1 MPAYL
6 INSIL
11 HEMDGEENIKYNKTL
26 NIIFRRQKGLKDV
39 RFSPGYIILQFFKKL

>member
-11 HEMDGEENIKYNKTL
+11 HEMDGKENT
-26 NIIFRRQKGLKDV
+26 NINFNIQKAK
-39 RFSPGYIILQFFKKL
+39 RSKRCKI